1 MSGSSSRS
9 RSGLRDEVLA
19 GTARLRQQLLE
30 AVDKLQQS
38 INDYDEVQ
46 VSLSHR
52 IIVICYCLLKGAWLN
67 RATCRCG
74 PLVRYVQSMVLYSV
88 IIIIIIGNKY

>member
-19 GTARLRQQLLE
+19 DTARLQRQLLL

-46 VSLSHR
+46 VSLSQR
-52 IIVICYCLLKGAWLN
+52 IIAICYCLLKVAWLN
-67 RATCRCG
+67 QATCRCG